1 MKNEKRLSS
10 GYSLMSL
17 NKQCFEP
24 IHPYFSLPYLLAQF
38 SIVNKYNYYFKFK
51 TDSWIRVSYTKKL
64 ISNPARSFIKG
75 HSHIASC
82 VAELKASYSALVE
95 DLATVGC
102 FLLYQLIVP

>member
-10 GYSLMSL
+10 GHSLMSL

-51 TDSWIRVSYTKKL
+51 NRFLD
-64 ISNPARSFIKG
+64 KG
-75 HSHIASC
+75 
-82 VAELKASYSALVE
+82 
-95 DLATVGC
+95 
-102 FLLYQLIVP
+102 